1 MVSLLY
7 SFFCA
12 CPSADEVTDIPNVSC
27 IQRLGQIQRVAFQ
40 RTKNGTVT
48 NEFVIASANPNVLA
62 SWTALIAADDDT
74 KIQMTPTIG
83 DFVTEVGD
91 VREAG
96 GGNATV
102 GGIPKIIGINPTGA
116 SGKFYELPQSIIS
129 AIKAYQCETGTSVYL
144 FNEYGQ
150 AIGLTDSHS
159 TPSKFKG
166 IPIESFFVKDKN
178 MGGFEDIDSNDFGW
192 KFKPNWSDMMHVIK
206 ATDFNPVLDLT
217 N

>member
-7 SFFCA
+7 SFFVSC
-12 CPSADEVTDIPNVSC
+12 SLADEVADIPNVSC

-83 DFVTEVGD
+83 DFTTEVGD
-91 VREAG
+91 IQEVG

-102 GGIPKIIGINPTGA
+102 DGVQNVLRVSPTTVT
-116 SGKFYELPQSIIS
+116 GKFPELPQSIIS
-129 AIKAYQCETGTSVYL
+129 AIKAYQYEKQTSVYL

-150 AIGLTDSHS
+150 VIGLTDSHS

-192 KFKPNWSDMMHVIK
+192 KFKQKWSDMLHAIK